1 MPVTPIPAAIAPSGI
16 KSIQRGTIT
25 IGGVN
30 LTATATIT
38 AVNTLKAQI
47 ELTGCVPGALNLGF
61 LAYLEMP
68 DSTTVRATRKT
79 QDGSTESILSF
90 QVTEWY

>member
-25 IGGVN
+25 IGGAN
-30 LTATATIT
+30 LFGTATIS
-38 AVNTLKAQI
+38 AVNPVKAQVQMN
-47 ELTGCVPGALNLGF
+47 GCTVSSSRVDG
-61 LAYLEMP
+61 LAYLEITNT
-68 DSTTVRATRKT
+68 TTVKGTRSF
-79 QDGSTESILSF
+79 QDGITETILSF